1 MDCSQGD
8 GPVDEEL
15 VCLQSCRNNMKTDLA
30 ACLSSS
36 LSNSEIRSQG
46 RRSST
51 TRRPAS
57 LVLHSGDLQEI
68 SSQTSEGWGSTSKA
82 IFSLRQFSV
91 CTYTPIVNECAHM
104 PACKHTW
111 REKDQV
117 PLVETICYQHLKQR
131 SIYYLFYEC
140 LFHP

>member
-1 MDCSQGD
+1 M
-8 GPVDEEL
+8 DEEL
-15 VCLQSCRNNMKTDLA
+15 VCLQTCRNNMKADLV

-36 LSNSEIRSQG
+36 RSNSEIRSQG

-51 TRRPAS
+51 TRRLAS

-68 SSQTSEGWGSTSKA
+68 SSQTSEGWGLTSKA

-91 CTYTPIVNECAHM
+91 RTYTPIVNECAHM
-104 PACKHTW
+104 RTHTYME
-111 REKDQV
+111 RERSSA
-117 PLVETICYQHLKQR
+117 TCRNNFYQHLKQR
-131 SIYYLFYEC
+131 AFIYLFYEC